1 MVEPQPPTRERFG
14 AEAPDMVAEH
24 LDALLGEQLLP
35 VRTRQGGEDAPY
47 LLAVD
52 AAGLPVV
59 VEVVPVLD
67 EAAGTRALRHA
78 GRAARMTNGEIA
90 AAYHAGPER
99 FAEHLARFR
108 GQVPASALTP
118 AQPRVGA
125 RLLLVCSEVTPAMQ
139 DVAEFL
145 LQPGWQVEI
154 LQVGVLHDDEGRRIV
169 DVSPLVRTGPGPRLE
184 SHHPTTPGR
193 GTRASSGPP
202 TRTPSLHRTPSSAPG
217 PRTPRIVPPAFAGSV
232 ITHVPDGA
240 ETRELAKVPPVPYVD
255 AAESPAHDE
264 RTWTP
269 SSDLPPVPVPAPAV
283 PSRALDTP
291 PLAWAPSAGPAREP
305 APRPSA
311 PSAAAP
317 YAFTGVL
324 APGHESAPTPDPR
337 LVRLAAEI
345 GEPMPLAWVRQRRG
359 TRFDAVLTVDGLIE
373 LPDGALHSDPD
384 HAAAAASGAE
394 GPVDGW
400 AVWRLAGDGPTLAE
414 ALEL

>member
-35 VRTRQGGEDAPY
+35 VRTRQGDEDAPY

-78 GRAARMTNGEIA
+78 GRAARMTGGDIA
-90 AAYHAGPER
+90 AAYHAGRER

-108 GQVPASALTP
+108 AQVPPSTLAPAS
-118 AQPRVGA
+118 PRVGA

-154 LQVGVLHDDEGRRIV
+154 LQVGVVHDAEGRRIV

-193 GTRASSGPP
+193 GTRAGSGPP
-202 TRTPSLHRTPSSAPG
+202 TRTPSLHRTPSSAPA

-232 ITHVPDGA
+232 VTHVPDGA
-240 ETRELAKVPPVPYVD
+240 ETRELAKVPPVPT
-255 AAESPAHDE
+255 A
-264 RTWTP
+264 
-269 SSDLPPVPVPAPAV
+269 PPRPAV
-283 PSRALDTP
+283 PTTALDTP
-291 PLAWAPSAGPAREP
+291 PLAWTPSAGPAREP
-305 APRPSA
+305 APRPA
-311 PSAAAP
+311 PPSAAPP

-324 APGHESAPTPDPR
+324 APGHEAVPSPDPR
-337 LVRLAAEI
+337 LAWLAAEI

-359 TRFDAVLTVDGLIE
+359 LRFDAVLTVDGLIR
-373 LPDGALHSDPD
+373 LPDGALHSDPG
-384 HAAAAASGAE
+384 HAAAAASGVE

-400 AVWRLAGDGPTLAE
+400 SVWRLAGDGPTLAE